1 MGALDGAKLTGRILV
16 SQRLVVAFAAGIA
29 AAATVLELLGSIPLV
44 GGVLAIFAG
53 LVYVFV
59 EPYLAS
65 GFLGVVD
72 AAIDGEAS
80 RGTFRAAA
88 DEHYAD
94 MLVGRLVLLV
104 PLVAYEVLVYGAATF
119 LAGVVHVSVG
129 DADWAEAR
137 RLVSTPFDPGAVSVD
152 PFMALGV
159 VLLAVAAAAAAS
171 AFVALQFYP
180 AAIVIADAS
189 PLESFRYSYELVR
202 EHPVGALG
210 YTALTSL
217 GGVALMLPAT
227 LTVGA
232 QAVLRSGGYQ
242 AGASPMETMLAGSL
256 VAMLGAMLVFF
267 VVKTAVVALAR
278 TYHVAFVRTT
288 LGTA

>member
-1 MGALDGAKLTGRILV
+1 MGAVDGAKLTGRLLV
-16 SQRLVVAFAAGIA
+16 SRPLLVAFAAGIA
-29 AAATVLELLGSIPLV
+29 TAASVLELLGSVPVV
-44 GGVLAIFAG
+44 GGLFAVVAG

-72 AAIDGEAS
+72 AAIDDEAS
-80 RGTFRAAA
+80 RGTFRASA

-94 MLVGRLVLLV
+94 MLVCRLVLLV
-104 PLVAYEVLVYGAATF
+104 PLVAYEVVVYLATTVV
-119 LAGVVHVSVG
+119 AGVVGVTVG
-129 DADWAEAR
+129 NAGWAQVR
-137 RLVSTPFDPGAVSVD
+137 RLASTPFDPGTVSVD
-152 PFMALGV
+152 AFAALGA
-159 VLLAVAAAAAAS
+159 VLLAVAAAAAAT

-210 YTALTSL
+210 YSALTAL
-217 GGVALMLPAT
+217 GGVALALPAT
-227 LTVGA
+227 LAAGA
-232 QAVLRSGGYQ
+232 QAMVRAGGSQ
-242 AGASPMETMLAGSL
+242 AGTSPLESMLVGSA
-256 VAMLGAMLVFF
+256 VAMVATILVFF